1 MEFFDMLS
9 SVWAI
14 RAILASSMVGI
25 MCGLIGCFIVL
36 RNMSLIGDALS
47 HAILPGIFVSFI
59 LVGYSTIG
67 FFTGSVI
74 AGLLTAV
81 AITWIQQNISTKNDA
96 AIGIVFTA
104 MFSIGVIGISWIS
117 QEKGA
122 HLDLKDFLFGNVL
135 GISSEDL
142 IITAVVLVYT
152 LASVV
157 LFFRYLFITTF
168 QSTIAQTMGISVK
181 TIHYFLM
188 LLLSFAVV
196 SALRSV
202 GVILVVAMLITPAS
216 TALLLSNRL
225 QKVLVISAII
235 GLISAV
241 MGMILAI
248 IFNTTPGPV
257 MVLFVTAIY
266 LLVAIFAPEKGFI
279 PQYLARLSQSNR
291 IARED
296 IIKFINKNENES
308 NFTKLF
314 EFLDIKA
321 SKLRSHLKFLEKSN
335 AIMLDNNVVKLT
347 YAGKSEANKLVRAHR
362 LWETYQVDKMGLSE
376 QQIHNEAERYEH
388 LLSDEILDE
397 VDEKLGFPEKDPHGS
412 PIPKKQLQAS
422 NGLYFQHPKK
432 AYKISPNQLNH
443 DIEGELWELG
453 LMPESSIF
461 IEQTTKNHIKILSG
475 NKKLKIPKDLAISIE
490 VF

>member
-104 MFSIGVIGISWIS
+104 MFSVGVIGISWIS

-241 MGMILAI
+241 MGMVLAI

-266 LLVAIFAPEKGFI
+266 LLVAILAPEKGFI
-279 PQYLARLSQSNR
+279 PKYLARLSQSNR
-291 IARED
+291 ITRED

-308 NFTKLF
+308 TFTKLF

-412 PIPKKQLQAS
+412 PIPKKQLQAV

-432 AYKISPNQLNH
+432 EYKISPHQLNH

-461 IEQTTKNHIKILSG
+461 IEQTTKNHIKISSG

-490 VF
+490 VL

>member
-1 MEFFDMLS
+1 
-9 SVWAI
+9 
-14 RAILASSMVGI
+14 
-25 MCGLIGCFIVL
+25 
-36 RNMSLIGDALS
+36 LIGDALS
-47 HAILPGIFVSFI
+47 HAILPGIFVSFL

-81 AITWIQQNISTKNDA
+81 AITWIQQNVSTKNDA

-135 GISSEDL
+135 GISTEDL

-152 LASVV
+152 VVSVIV
-157 LFFRYLFITTF
+157 FFRYLFITTF
-168 QSTIAQTMGISVK
+168 QATIAQTMGISVK

-225 QKVLVISAII
+225 QKVMVISAII
-235 GLISAV
+235 GLVSAV

-257 MVLFVTAIY
+257 MVIFVT
-266 LLVAIFAPEKGFI
+266 LLFLIVAIIAPEKGFL
-279 PQYLARLSQSNR
+279 PKYLAKTNQSNK
-291 IARED
+291 IIRED
-296 IIKFINKNENES
+296 IIKYIFKNKDKTSVSDLMNLLDQS
-308 NFTKLF
+308 KYRVTK
-314 EFLDIKA
+314 
-321 SKLRSHLKFLEKSN
+321 HLKRLIKMDLVNFDGSSAQLSF
-335 AIMLDNNVVKLT
+335 V
-347 YAGKSEANKLVRAHR
+347 GKKEANKLVRAHR

-376 QQIHNEAERYEH
+376 QQIHNEAERFEH

-397 VDEKLGFPEKDPHGS
+397 VDEKLGYPELDPHGS
-412 PIPKKQLQAS
+412 PIPRKLVESKNALFFKDIKKK
-422 NGLYFQHPKK
+422 YR
-432 AYKISPNQLNH
+432 ISVSQVNS
-443 DIEGELWELG
+443 DIESELWELG
-453 LMPESSIF
+453 IMPEEMI
-461 IEQTTKNHIKILSG
+461 ILDHKTKNYVQIIVG
-475 NKKLKIPKDLAISIE
+475 NKTHKISKDIAESISVE
-490 VF
+490 EA